1 MATVANSCST
11 MHKIQDKEFTLE
23 DFSCEH
29 LDEVS
34 VSFLEDTI
42 NHLNDMRAWYNEMP
56 VEDDFVAKKDL

>member
-1 MATVANSCST
+1 
-11 MHKIQDKEFTLE
+11 MHKIAEKEFTLE